1 MDDKDVIIDDFNKIA
16 NTKPSN
22 WEHNN
27 HYHNFL
33 LKFIP
38 NECEK
43 AIDIGCGTGEFTRL
57 LAEKSYIVE
66 GIDLSPEMIKV
77 AERQSRKYNNIKYQ
91 IKDISEF
98 DLGQEKYDCIVSIAT
113 FHHLQFKEMLLK
125 IREALKPNGVFMI
138 LDLYE
143 EEKLTDYLI
152 SIAAIPINI
161 ITMLIKTG
169 KVKKS
174 KEEINAWNE
183 HAKHDK
189 YMTIKNVEK
198 ISREIMPGAKLQR
211 HLFWRY
217 SLVWRKVK

>member
-1 MDDKDVIIDDFNKIA
+1 MDDKDAIIDDFNRIA
-16 NTKPSN
+16 NTKPSS
-22 WEHNN
+22 WEHNK

-57 LAEKSYIVE
+57 LAEKSYTVE
-66 GIDLSPEMIKV
+66 GIDLSPEMIRV
-77 AERQSRKYNNIKYQ
+77 AEEQSRKYNNIKYQ
-91 IKDISEF
+91 VEDVLEW

-138 LDLYE
+138 LDLYK

-161 ITMLIKTG
+161 ITMVIKTG

-174 KEEINAWNE
+174 EEEIKAWNE
-183 HAKHDK
+183 HAKHDR
-189 YMTIKNVEK
+189 YMTINEIQK
-198 ISREIMPGAKLQR
+198 ITREIMPNAKLKR

-217 SLVWRKVK
+217 SLVWRK

>member
-1 MDDKDVIIDDFNKIA
+1 MDGKDAIIDDFNRIA

-22 WEHNN
+22 WEHNKQ
-27 HYHNFL
+27 YHNFL
-33 LKFIP
+33 LKFVP
-38 NECEK
+38 KECEK
-43 AIDIGCGTGEFTRL
+43 ALDIGCGTGEFTRL
-57 LAEKSYIVE
+57 LAKKFYIVE
-66 GIDLSPEMIKV
+66 GIDLSPEMIRV
-77 AERQSRKYNNIKYQ
+77 AEQQSRKYNNIDYQ
-91 IKDISEF
+91 VKDVSEF

-113 FHHLQFKEMLLK
+113 FHHLQFDEMLLK

-138 LDLYE
+138 LDLYK

-174 KEEINAWNE
+174 EEEIKAWNE
-183 HAKHDK
+183 HAKHDR
-189 YMTIKNVEK
+189 YMTIRNIEK
-198 ISREIMPGAKLQR
+198 ITREIMPNAKLKR

-217 SLVWRKVK
+217 SLVWKK

>member
-1 MDDKDVIIDDFNKIA
+1 MDDKDAIIDDFNKIA

-22 WEHNN
+22 WEHNK

-57 LAEKSYIVE
+57 LAEKSHTVE
-66 GIDLSPEMIKV
+66 GIDLSPEMIRV
-77 AERQSRKYNNIKYQ
+77 AEEQSRKYNNIKYQ
-91 IKDISEF
+91 VEDVLEW

-138 LDLYE
+138 LDLYK

-174 KEEINAWNE
+174 EEEIKAWNE
-183 HAKHDK
+183 HAKHDR
-189 YMTIKNVEK
+189 YMTIKDVEK
-198 ISREIMPGAKLQR
+198 ITREIIPNAKLKR

-217 SLVWRKVK
+217 SLVWRK

>member
-1 MDDKDVIIDDFNKIA
+1 MDDKDAIIDDFNKIA

-22 WEHNN
+22 WDHNK

-57 LAEKSYIVE
+57 LAEKSYTVE
-66 GIDLSPEMIKV
+66 GIDLSPEMVRV
-77 AERQSRKYNNIKYQ
+77 AEEQSRKYNNIKYQ
-91 IKDISEF
+91 VEDVLEW

-138 LDLYE
+138 LDLYK
-143 EEKLTDYLI
+143 EEKLMDYLI

-174 KEEINAWNE
+174 EEEIKAWNE
-183 HAKHDK
+183 HVKHDR
-189 YMTIKNVEK
+189 YMTINEIQK
-198 ISREIMPGAKLQR
+198 ITREIMPNAKLER

-217 SLVWRKVK
+217 SLVWKK